1 MFLLD
6 FLAPRSCA
14 FCGVP
19 ATGDESSLCVNCFE
33 DLPWREQL
41 VSPTPGIFEC
51 SIAMLEYEFPVDVA
65 IKALKFKRRLYYAPA
80 LAEVLNAA
88 TGLLPPDIDSVLPVP
103 LHWRRKLVRGFNQA
117 SELAV
122 PVARTLGLEVLR
134 GVHRCKATPSQSGLG
149 ATERRKNLRQAFSV
163 RQRVAKK
170 HVLIID
176 DVVTTGATLTELGKV
191 LRKYGVQKVSAL
203 TVASAR

>member
-1 MFLLD
+1 MYLLD

-19 ATGDESSLCVNCFE
+19 STEDEQSLCVNCFK
-33 DLPWREQL
+33 DLPWREPPA
-41 VSPTPGIFEC
+41 SPAPGIFEC
-51 SIAMLEYEFPVDVA
+51 SIAMLEYEFPIDVA

-80 LAEVLNAA
+80 LAEVLIAA
-88 TGLLPPDIDSVLPVP
+88 VRLLPADIDSVLPVP

-117 SELAV
+117 SELAA
-122 PVARTLGLEVLR
+122 PLARALDLEILR
-134 GVHRCKATPSQSGLG
+134 GVRRRKATSSQSGLG

-163 RQRVAKK
+163 PQRVSSE
-170 HVLIID
+170 HVLIVD
-176 DVVTTGATLTELGKV
+176 DVVTTGATLTEIGKV
-191 LRKYGVQKVSAL
+191 LLRSGAKKVSAL